1 MRLLLYGLIALLI
14 VLSVWRGTMSDGPRP
29 EWHLC
34 KESLLE
40 QVIFNNCTLIYEG
53 DQQLA

>member
-29 EWHLC
+29 EWHHC

-53 DQQLA
+53 DQQPA